1 MAGKQ
6 LTYAEGFSWGRQRAA
21 TVILAM
27 VVALGALMAVPPP
40 PGTDTARATGRLART
55 IARQLS
61 HASNGPARAFTR

>member
-1 MAGKQ
+1 M
-6 LTYAEGFSWGRQRAA
+6 TYARGFSWGRQQAGA
-21 TVILAM
+21 VLLAM
-27 VVALGALMAVPPP
+27 VVSLGALMAAPPP

>member
-1 MAGKQ
+1 M
-6 LTYAEGFSWGRQRAA
+6 S
-21 TVILAM
+21 
-27 VVALGALMAVPPP
+27 LGALMALPPT